1 MGIFLNLNKS
11 VYANCKSYVYKSG
24 GHSLLD
30 NIFDAYWNLCIK
42 LVPKSV
48 TANFLTLLGFLCSTV
63 AFFLLYLFDLSNKK
77 NDYIYLYIAFFL
89 FLYQTFD
96 ALDGKQARRT
106 NTSSPLGQL
115 FDHGCDSITSSLF
128 IFIAGKGASIPKGL
142 LFFLLL
148 SAVQLQTF
156 MFSWMENYT
165 KVYNTSMGSMG
176 LTESHVMVITVCIL
190 RGLKG
195 AALFDKTTLKDLL
208 PGSLRSLFG
217 KAVLSIKL
225 NHLIVIPV
233 FFFLILTI
241 ARSTYMGLQTA
252 KKKRKEATIQLVFFY
267 IFMLLQYYFY
277 HTTLTVK
284 NELIC
289 YIIIALFSAFY
300 TLHMNM
306 STVLKTKMDSFPIPI
321 IFYYLCII
329 LLFMKRRFNHHIL
342 KMAVFNE
349 AYILYYM
356 MVFGFVYLFDYAYT
370 IIGNICKELNITFL
384 FNKKK
389 KIMGAKWA

>member
-1 MGIFLNLNKS
+1 MGIFLKLNKS
-11 VYANCKSYVYKSG
+11 VYANCKSYVYKSS

-30 NIFDAYWNLCIK
+30 SLFDAYWNLCIK

-63 AFFLLYLFDLSNKK
+63 AFFLMYLFDLSNKK
-77 NDYIYLYIAFFL
+77 NDYIYLYIALFL

-128 IFIAGKGASIPKGL
+128 IFIAGKGANIPKGL
-142 LFFLLL
+142 LFFFIL
-148 SAVQLQTF
+148 SGVQLQTF
-156 MFSWMENYT
+156 MFSWIEHYA

-176 LTESHVMVITVCIL
+176 ITESHVMVMSMCIL

-195 AALFDKTTLKDLL
+195 AALYEKTTLKDLL
-208 PGSLRSLFG
+208 PGSLSTLLG
-217 KAVLSIKL
+217 KVALSIKL
-225 NHLIVIPV
+225 IHIILIPV
-233 FFFLILTI
+233 IFFLILTI
-241 ARSTYMGLQTA
+241 SRSTYMGLQTA
-252 KKKRKEATIQLVFFY
+252 KKKRKEAAIQLVIFY
-267 IFMLLQYYFY
+267 LFMLIQYYFY
-277 HTTLTVK
+277 HSTLTVK
-284 NELIC
+284 NELLC
-289 YIIIALFSAFY
+289 YTVISLYSSFY

-321 IFYYLCII
+321 IFYYVCIA
-329 LLFMKRRFNHHIL
+329 LLFIKRKVNHNIF

-349 AYILYYM
+349 TYILYYM
-356 MVFGFVYLFDYAYT
+356 LVFGFVYLFDYAYT

-389 KIMGAKWA
+389 KK

>member
-1 MGIFLNLNKS
+1 MGIFLRLNKG
-11 VYANCKSYVYKSG
+11 VYANCKSYVYKHS

-30 NIFDAYWNLCIK
+30 SIFDAYWNLCMK

-63 AFFLLYLFDLSNKK
+63 AFFLMYLFDLSNKK
-77 NDYIYLYIAFFL
+77 NDYIYLYIALFL

-115 FDHGCDSITSSLF
+115 FDHGCDAIISSLF
-128 IFIAGKGASIPKGL
+128 IFIVGKGASIPKGL
-142 LFFLLL
+142 LFYFIL
-148 SAVQLQTF
+148 AGVQLQTF
-156 MFSWMENYT
+156 MFSWMEHYM
-165 KVYNTSMGSMG
+165 KVYNTSMAALG
-176 LTESHVMVITVCIL
+176 LTESHVMVISVCIL

-208 PGSLRSLFG
+208 PGNLRALLG
-217 KAVLSIKL
+217 RAALSIKFT
-225 NHLIVIPV
+225 HIIVIPV

-241 ARSTYMGLQTA
+241 ARSTYVGLQTA
-252 KKKRKEATIQLVFFY
+252 KKKRKEAAIQLIIFYVFV
-267 IFMLLQYYFY
+267 LVQYYFY

-284 NELIC
+284 NELLC
-289 YIIIALFSAFY
+289 YTIIALFSSFY

-306 STVLKTKMDSFPIPI
+306 STVLKTKMDSLPIPI
-321 IFYYLCII
+321 IFYYVCIT
-329 LLFMKRRFNHHIL
+329 LLFTKRTFKHHIL

-349 AYILYYM
+349 TYILYYM
-356 MVFGFVYLFDYAYT
+356 MVFGFVYLFDYTYT
-370 IIGNICKELNITFL
+370 IVGNICKELNITFL

-389 KIMGAKWA
+389 RK